1 MESNTMALLSNCE
14 LCPRNCHIDR
24 TRGETGFCGAGLQPK
39 IARIALHQWEEP
51 PISGQRG
58 SGAVFFSHCNLKCC
72 FCQNYQISHEGYGNE
87 LSIPELSQK
96 FLGLQEKGAHNLN
109 LVTPTPYVPQIAEAI
124 RLARSNGLTLPV
136 IYNTSAYEK
145 VDTLKLLDGLVD
157 VYLPD
162 LKYVAPEFGLS
173 YSKASN
179 YFAAASPAILE
190 MVRQCGP
197 VKMDE
202 AGIIRS
208 GVIVR
213 HLIMPGAVEDS
224 IRCIEWI
231 KYNLP
236 AGIYL
241 SLMAQYIP
249 LYQAQE
255 HPEINRRITKEEYD
269 RVVAK
274 VMELDFEDG
283 FLQELEA
290 ADEAYI
296 PEFDLTGV

>member
-1 MESNTMALLSNCE
+1 MALLSNCE